1 MSMNKTL
8 RKTIS
13 NYPRCNAKTR
23 AGGRCQKPPLQ
34 TKTRCRLH
42 GGASTGPKT
51 AEGKA
56 RIALAQFKHGRY
68 CRWRER
74 RALERAYY
82 AMIRKVMDDARLAG
96 LLPD

>member
-1 MSMNKTL
+1 MAVNKTPCKDEANFIPCGA
-8 RKTIS
+8 R
-13 NYPRCNAKTR
+13 TR
-23 AGGRCQKPPLQ
+23 SGTPCKKPPLQ

-51 AEGKA
+51 DAGKA

-68 CRWRER
+68 LRWRER
-74 RALERAYY
+74 RALERKYY

>member
-1 MSMNKTL
+1 MNKPL
-8 RKTIS
+8 YKTNS
-13 NYPRCNAKTR
+13 NYRRCNARTR
-23 AGGRCQKPPLQ
+23 SGGRCQKPPLR

-68 CRWRER
+68 LRWRER
-74 RALERAYY
+74 RALERKYY
-82 AMIRKVMDDARLAG
+82 AMIRKVMDDARLAD

>member
-1 MSMNKTL
+1 MNKTPCKDEANFIPCGA
-8 RKTIS
+8 RTRS
-13 NYPRCNAKTR
+13 GNACK
-23 AGGRCQKPPLQ
+23 KPPISG
-34 TKTRCRLH
+34 KSRCKNH
-42 GGASTGPKT
+42 GGLSTGPKT

-82 AMIRKVMDDARLAG
+82 AMIRKVMDDARLAD